1 MEREITLKNMIG
13 YVKATENKTFLQ
25 KPFCEGDS
33 LVLSQLVYLDFGA
46 YMKSAKAPTLGQAVS
61 AEETPPLPEKE
72 WKKLRAAV
80 AKSRRFAPV
89 MLRHFVQKLDE
100 EKEEQFAA
108 VTYLLPFGVRYVA
121 FRGTDNTLVGW
132 KEDFNMTFLPV
143 VPAQLESARYLQEEA
158 SRGDGP
164 LLIGGHSKGGNLAV
178 YAASYVPK
186 EIKRRLRAIYNHD
199 GPGFREIFYQ
209 ESGYDEIVSRLNTT
223 IPKAS
228 LIGRLACKDER
239 YRIVAGKGFG
249 PMQHEPFRW
258 GYTREGLR
266 YEERPA
272 KNALFLSKTF
282 NDWFCGI
289 DAPHRAVFIDTLYEL
304 VEGTGVKSLNEAKA
318 RWLPT
323 ATAALSA
330 YQKLDEESRAF
341 IQELLALLWN
351 TAKNNL
357 RPVKKEARKAE
368 KIKAKKAKRLET
380 E

>member
-1 MEREITLKNMIG
+1 MKNMIG
-13 YVKATENKTFLQ
+13 YIKATADKTFFQ

-33 LVLSQLVYLDFGA
+33 LVLSQLVYLDFGP
-46 YMKSAKAPTLGQAVS
+46 YMEKAAAPTLGGA
-61 AEETPPLPEKE
+61 AAAGETPYPGGKE

-80 AKSRRFAPV
+80 AKSRRFSPIV
-89 MLRHFVQKLDE
+89 LRHFVQKLDE

-108 VTYLLPFGVRYVA
+108 VTYLLPFGIRYVA

-143 VPAQLESARYLQEEA
+143 VPAQLESAAYLHEEA
-158 SRGDGP
+158 ARGDGP
-164 LLIGGHSKGGNLAV
+164 LLTGGHSKGGNLAV
-178 YAASYVPK
+178 YAASRAPQEVK
-186 EIKRRLRAIYNHD
+186 SRLRAVYNHD

-209 ESGYDEIVSRLNTT
+209 EPGYDEIVSRLNTT

-228 LIGRLACKDER
+228 LIGRLACRDEG

-258 GYTREGLR
+258 GYTKEGLR

-282 NDWFCGI
+282 NDWFCKI
-289 DAPHRAVFIDTLYEL
+289 DAPQRAVFIDTLYEL
-304 VEGTGVKSLNEAKA
+304 VENTGVKSLNEAQK

-330 YQKLDEESRAF
+330 YQKLDEESKGF
-341 IQELLALLWN
+341 IQELLSLLWN
-351 TAKNNL
+351 TAKSNL
-357 RPVKKEARKAE
+357 KADEKAQKKAARKE
-368 KIKAKKAKRLET
+368 KSAKKAEQKS
-380 E
+380 